1 MTPAS
6 HSQPLRNP
14 FQIDRSAAAQRGAG
28 DNPTVVGAV
37 HIRSKRV
44 FDPPLPMSRNDTKS

>member
-28 DNPTVVGAV
+28 DNPTVGAL
-37 HIRSKRV
+37 HIRLKRV

>member
-28 DNPTVVGAV
+28 DNPTVGAL
-37 HIRSKRV
+37 HIRLKRV
-44 FDPPLPMSRNDTKS
+44 FDPPPPRSRNDTKS